1 MNLKS
6 NLEKRLI
13 DSQSNISMEKKFISK
28 LKTQTDIFP
37 PEYLKE
43 IKIMEYMA
51 NNTENH
57 KRIIKFR

>member
-1 MNLKS
+1 
-6 NLEKRLI
+6 
-13 DSQSNISMEKKFISK
+13 MEKKLISK